1 MSEKKIIITGHTN
14 GVGKA
19 IYDKFK
25 KISCREIVGM
35 SRSNGY
41 DIEKDFDKI
50 VEEATGAELFINN
63 AYRDSQQL
71 KLFHAL
77 KNKVDMMVVMGS
89 VSRLYPELIPTQ
101 YVHDKQALA
110 EACRLESINP
120 DGIPI
125 LHLDLSFLEAT
136 EINKDDTTA
145 FNSDYNTPLSDVV
158 DTIIFWAQKPSIRQ
172 VEFRWKLTNH
182 VYNELKRINTDHF
195 ALDALYKS
203 SAARASGHQNSSI

>member
-1 MSEKKIIITGHTN
+1 MSKNIIITGHTS
-14 GVGKA
+14 GIGKA

-25 KISCREIVGM
+25 DVSCHNIIGM

-50 VEEATGAELFINN
+50 VEQASGAELFINN

-77 KNKVDMMVVMGS
+77 KDKVGMMVVMGS
-89 VSRLYPELIPTQ
+89 VSRLYPELVPTD

-120 DGIPI
+120 NGIPI
-125 LHLDLSFLEAT
+125 LHLDLSFLEGT
-136 EINKDDTTA
+136 TVDTDHASA
-145 FNSDYNTPLSDVV
+145 FTSDYTTPLDDVV
-158 DTIIFWAQKPSIRQ
+158 ETIMFWAQKPSIRQ

-182 VYNELKRINTDHF
+182 VYTELKRINSDHS
-195 ALDALYKS
+195 AIDALYAF
-203 SAARASGHQNSSI
+203 SAARASGHQCSSI